1 MPLIRHDTAILADPP
16 RASDDPAALTARL
29 GAPEAAE
36 RRAAA
41 HALGAW
47 AQAAPA
53 LLDALGDETEQSVRS
68 ALLGALARVGSE
80 EAVAGLAD
88 CLRSEDAW
96 LRNAAIEEL
105 RAMPEQV
112 AGVIAHLLADWDRDV
127 RILAVGILDTL
138 RHERV
143 EEWLLQLIDADADV
157 NVCGAALDVLA
168 EIATE
173 RAEAPVAALLVRFAD
188 EPYIAFAGKLVLGRL
203 AREL

>member
-1 MPLIRHDTAILADPP
+1 MPLIRTNTATAADEV
-16 RASDDPAALTARL
+16 RRSDDAAALAARL
-29 GAPEAAE
+29 ASPDAAV

-41 HALGAW
+41 HALGEWPQHAPLL
-47 AQAAPA
+47 AAALAGEPEQA
-53 LLDALGDETEQSVRS
+53 VRS
-68 ALLGALARVGSE
+68 AMLGALARIGSE
-80 EAVAGLAD
+80 DAVAGLAG

-105 RAMPEQV
+105 RAMPDQV

-127 RILAVGILDTL
+127 RILAVGVLDTL

-168 EIATE
+168 SVATE
-173 RAEAPVAALLVRFAD
+173 RAHAPVAALVERFAD
-188 EPYIAFAGKLVLGRL
+188 EPYIAFTGKLVLGRL
-203 AREL
+203 ARGG